1 MAKPGGKSEGREARI
16 TRPNVPLALQQGERD

>member
-16 TRPNVPLALQQGERD
+16 TRPNVPPPHVPLTLP